1 MAIEITSGDI
11 FTNEQLGKHAKIYAG
26 PGAGK
31 THFLVENVKHIIT
44 TYPLVAQSRQRK
56 VLCIT
61 YTNAAVDEIK
71 RRLDRYAD
79 SVEAYT
85 IHGFI
90 IEHII
95 KPFQQDLQQ
104 IMQGDFGIA
113 VSEKGQITSQVEGL
127 GILHG
132 VDKDEMF
139 QYIIDITSEANKPDY
154 SKKIMGDIS
163 IDIDAYS
170 SDPVKFAARCTSKK
184 FKASSRI
191 AEQHILPIKEYVWSV
206 IRKLTHDEILYF
218 GYQILEKNHTAL
230 YATRV
235 RFPFVFVDEFQD
247 TNPLQT
253 KLINMIGEKSTVI
266 GIIGDLAQSI
276 YSFQGAK
283 PSQFAGFALDSG
295 RELVEYVINRNRR
308 STANIVNFC
317 NYLRQSD
324 INISQIS
331 MKPYADEVIK
341 QQTEDKKVHFITG
354 SGDMEMS
361 RISQIVADGG
371 VVLTR
376 TWAAAFAYISGV
388 TQPQI
393 QCLSRIYNS
402 YFTSPIDIRR
412 DIEEHNFVTW
422 VRAFKFIF
430 SLWNGFRTGSFVDV
444 LRSFSYYWSIEPKL
458 ITPKL
463 ISHIKGLSTCIFE
476 GLSDST
482 TDKIT
487 TNVIDD
493 FNAKTADPQFS
504 EIIKVLGSDFKIPV
518 FDDADREDLKNNVNG
533 LNWQTSY
540 KLFTEV
546 FSVGS
551 KYMTVHQAKGL
562 EWEKVVVSLTPN
574 SRSNRD
580 NITLNHMFQNPQLLA
595 EDAAQEFTRMYY
607 VACSRAKEDLYIHL
621 PGGFDRC
628 IIETALS
635 NFTTTSGQNIDYEFI

>member
-1 MAIEITSGDI
+1 MAVEITSGDI
-11 FTNEQLGKHAKIYAG
+11 FTDEQLGKHAKIYAG

-31 THFLVENVKHIIT
+31 THFLVENAKHIVT
-44 TYPLVAQSRQRK
+44 TYPLVSQSRQRK

-95 KPFQQDLQQ
+95 KPFQQDLRQ
-104 IMQGDFGIA
+104 IMHDDFGII
-113 VSEKGQITSQVEGL
+113 VNEKGQITSQVEGL

-139 QYIIDITSEANKPDY
+139 QYIIDITTEGNKPDY

-163 IDIDAYS
+163 VDIDAFN
-170 SDPVKFAARCTSKK
+170 SDSREFSARCMKK
-184 FKASSRI
+184 RFSASSRI

-206 IRKLTHDEILYF
+206 VRKLTHNEILYF
-218 GYQILEKNHTAL
+218 GYRILEKNHTAL

-253 KLINMIGEKSTVI
+253 KLIKMIGEKSTVI

-276 YSFQGAK
+276 YSFHGAK
-283 PSQFAGFALDSG
+283 PSQFAEFVLDSN
-295 RELVEYVINRNRR
+295 RELVEYVINGNRR
-308 STANIVNFC
+308 STANIANFC

-324 INISQIS
+324 TNVSQIS
-331 MKPYADEVIK
+331 IRPYATEGIK
-341 QQTEDKKVHFITG
+341 QQEEAKRVHFIMG
-354 SGDMEMS
+354 SSDIEMR
-361 RISQIVADGG
+361 RIAQIVADGG

-376 TWAAAFAYISGV
+376 TWAAAFAYINGV

-412 DIEEHNFVTW
+412 DIEEHSFVAW

-430 SLWNGFRTGSFVDV
+430 SLWNGFRTGSFIDV
-444 LRSFSYYWSIEPKL
+444 LRSFSYYRAIEPKL

-463 ISHIKGLSTCIFE
+463 ISHIKGLSSCIFKE
-476 GLSDST
+476 LSDST
-482 TDKIT
+482 TDKT
-487 TNVIDD
+487 TINVIND
-493 FNAKTADPQFS
+493 FNSKISDPQFS
-504 EIIKVLGSDFKIPV
+504 EIINVLGVDFKISV
-518 FDDADREDLKNNVNG
+518 FDEADRDDLKSNVNG

-546 FSVGS
+546 FSAGS
-551 KYMTVHQAKGL
+551 RYMTVHQAKGL

-574 SRSNRD
+574 SRRDRD
-580 NITLNHMFQNPQLLA
+580 NITLNSMFQNPQVLV

-621 PGGFDRC
+621 PDGFDRC
-628 IIETALS
+628 TIETTLN
-635 NFTTTSGQNIDYEFI
+635 NFIKTSGQNIDYELL